1 MPRPMLRT
9 RSWRRVSVRTPSGRV
24 VVHYEKRR
32 PGVAKCS
39 VCGKPLNGVPS
50 LRPSKMSK
58 LAKTEKRPERMYGG
72 VVCPDCLARGL
83 REAVRA
89 QL

>member
-1 MPRPMLRT
+1 MPRPMLRS
-9 RSWRRVSVRTPSGRV
+9 RSWRRTSIRTPSGRV

-50 LRPSKMSK
+50 LRPPGMAK
-58 LAKTEKRPERMYGG
+58 LAKTEKRPERMFGG
-72 VVCPDCLARGL
+72 TVCPECLARGL
-83 REAVRA
+83 REAVRLQA
-89 QL
+89 

>member
-1 MPRPMLRT
+1 MPRPMLRS
-9 RSWRRVSVRTPSGRV
+9 RSWRRTSIRTPSGRV

-50 LRPSKMSK
+50 LRPSGMAK
-58 LAKTEKRPERMYGG
+58 LAKTEKRPERMFGG
-72 VVCPDCLARGL
+72 TVCPECLARGL
-83 REAVRA
+83 REAVR
-89 QL
+89 L